1 MFILNSNKKESVAHL
16 WLNGDTVCKLYST
29 SKMRKKKL
37 KLSETTQG
45 KKVCH
50 MCQINNKKLKTPFVI
65 DKEYEDDKNN
75 YVSKFLT
82 EG

>member
-1 MFILNSNKKESVAHL
+1 MFILNPNKRESVAHL

-50 MCQINNKKLKTPFVI
+50 MCQINNKKLKVPFVL
-65 DKEYEDDKNN
+65 DKEYEENKDN
-75 YVSKFLT
+75 YVVNFNF
-82 EG
+82 